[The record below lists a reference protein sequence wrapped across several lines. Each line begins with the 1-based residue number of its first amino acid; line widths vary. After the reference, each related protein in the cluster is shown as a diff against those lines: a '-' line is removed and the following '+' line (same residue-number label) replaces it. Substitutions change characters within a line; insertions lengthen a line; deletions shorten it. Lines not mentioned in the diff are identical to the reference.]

1 MGIRKSRP
9 STRALALSAML
20 VVALTGSLPSSQAA
34 KGGKSQVAKGGEKNH
49 RQDWIVVLHDDGA
62 DPESVA
68 AEHARAHGAK
78 INHVY
83 KHAVKGYAATF
94 EGPGASEVARDRRVA
109 HVERDQEVRL
119 VTTQNPAPSWGL
131 DRIDQRTLPL
141 AGGFTYTRTGAG
153 VTAYVIDTGIRYT
166 HTDFDGLSPNRAVKG
181 IDAVTPNGSASDCN
195 GHGTHVAGTVGGTR
209 YGVAKAVKLVS
220 VRVLGCTGSGTV
232 SGVMMGIDWVTADH
246 DPGERAV
253 ANMSLGGG
261 ASAALDTAVRNS
273 INDGVSYAIAA
284 GNGNLLGM
292 AQNACNSSPARVS
305 AAMTI
310 SATTI
315 GDAKASFAN
324 YGPCVDWFAPG
335 VNIRSASSSSD
346 TATAVLSGTSM
357 ATPHTT
363 GVAALYL
370 QTAGNTS
377 PSAVRTALYGL
388 TTKGKVTSSSTTNN
402 HLLYTNL

>member
-1 MGIRKSRP
+1 MGIRTSRP

-34 KGGKSQVAKGGEKNH
+34 KGGAKPSRNE
-49 RQDWIVVLHDDGA
+49 DWIVVLRGDVA
-62 DPESVA
+62 DPEAVA
-68 AEHARAHGAK
+68 AEQARAHGGTLL
-78 INHVY
+78 HVY

-94 EGPGASEVARDRRVA
+94 DGPGASEVARDRRVA

-119 VTTQNPAPSWGL
+119 VATQNPAPSWGL
-131 DRIDQRTLPL
+131 DRVDQRNLPL

-166 HTDFDGLSPNRAVKG
+166 HSDFDGFSPNRAVKG
-181 IDAVTPNGSASDCN
+181 IDAVIPNGSASDCH
-195 GHGTHVAGTVGGTR
+195 GHGTHVAGTIGGTR

-220 VRVLGCTGSGTV
+220 VRVLGCTGSGTT
-232 SGVMMGIDWVTADH
+232 SGVIAGIDWVTADH

-261 ASAALDTAVRNS
+261 ASTALDTAVRNS
-273 INDGVSYAIAA
+273 IKDGVSYAIAA
-284 GNGNLLGM
+284 GNGNFLGW
-292 AQNACNSSPARVS
+292 AQNACNTSPARV
-305 AAMTI
+305 AEAMTI

-315 GDAKASFAN
+315 GDAKASWAN
-324 YGPCVDWFAPG
+324 FGPCIDWFAPG
-335 VNIRSASSSSD
+335 VNITSDWSSSD
-346 TATAVLSGTSM
+346 TATSVLSGTSM

-370 QTAGNTS
+370 QTATDIS
-377 PSAVRTALYGL
+377 PAGVRAALYNL

-402 HLLYTNL
+402 HLLFTNL

>member
-1 MGIRKSRP
+1 MGIRTSRP
-9 STRALALSAML
+9 STRALVLSAIL
-20 VVALTGSLPSSQAA
+20 VFALTGPLPSSQAA
-34 KGGKSQVAKGGEKNH
+34 KGGAKKSPHE
-49 RQDWIVVLHDDGA
+49 DWIVLLRDDVA
-62 DPESVA
+62 DPEGVA

-78 INHVY
+78 ILHVY

-94 EGPGASEVARDRRVA
+94 DGPGASEVARDRRVA

-119 VTTQNPAPSWGL
+119 VTTQNPTPSWGL

-166 HTDFDGLSPNRAVKG
+166 HSDFDGLSANRAVKG
-181 IDAVTPNGSASDCN
+181 VDAVTSGGSASDCH
-195 GHGTHVAGTVGGTR
+195 GHGTHVAGTIGGTR
-209 YGVAKAVKLVS
+209 YGVAKGVRLVS
-220 VRVLGCTGSGTV
+220 VRVLNCTGSGTV
-232 SGVMMGIDWVTADH
+232 AGVIKGIDWVTADH

-261 ASAALDTAVRNS
+261 ASTALDTAVRNS

-284 GNGNLLGM
+284 GNGNFLGW
-292 AQNACNSSPARVS
+292 AQNACNTSPARV
-305 AAMTI
+305 AEAMTI

-315 GDAKASFAN
+315 GDAKASWAN
-324 YGPCVDWFAPG
+324 FGPCVDWFAPG
-335 VNIRSASSSSD
+335 VNITSASSSSD

-357 ATPHTT
+357 ATPHTA

-370 QTAGNTS
+370 QTAGSIS
-377 PSAVRTALYGL
+377 PAAVRTALYGL